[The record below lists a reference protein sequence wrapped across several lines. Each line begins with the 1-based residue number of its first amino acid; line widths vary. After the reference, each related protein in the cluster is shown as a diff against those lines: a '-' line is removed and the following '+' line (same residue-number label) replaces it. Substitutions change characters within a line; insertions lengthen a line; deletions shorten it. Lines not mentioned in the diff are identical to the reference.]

1 MIRHCQE
8 STIII
13 CGKYAPVFAR
23 GVCSWV
29 HLLELSF
36 DVFNVGFCMSY
47 MHRIKNSS
55 VYKHTDTRIQCN
67 HTHLHHRYIFNE
79 LESERMSN
87 RSTNRPT
94 DQPTGRSHERER
106 EENTTEK
113 KTKKKIHKRHAQS
126 WIEFNGSRIFSFSC
140 TFSSVLIICFPL
152 FRLIFPV
159 ENVTVIHRMHC
170 PRASYRLLH
179 KKTNRSSSS
188 CSGGTEQEG
197 KYEKHTQK
205 RSNVWRTSWFHLL
218 LNFRWTMIRRF

>member
-1 MIRHCQE
+1 MIWTVALIGFHLFCFFFLSSFHGPNNFHGKQRRNCICNNYSKQKSLNWSVFFFVFSFPKFEFSIMIRHCQE

-94 DQPTGRSHERER
+94 NQPNDHTSEKERKTQQRKKRKRKYTKDMHNHELSLMGQGYFRSV
-106 EENTTEK
+106 
-113 KTKKKIHKRHAQS
+113 A
-126 WIEFNGSRIFSFSC
+126 
-140 TFSSVLIICFPL
+140 L
-152 FRLIFPV
+152 FRL
-159 ENVTVIHRMHC
+159 
-170 PRASYRLLH
+170 Y
-179 KKTNRSSSS
+179 
-188 CSGGTEQEG
+188 
-197 KYEKHTQK
+197 
-205 RSNVWRTSWFHLL
+205 
-218 LNFRWTMIRRF
+218 